1 MCLFFL
7 IMMITT
13 AFPIMERKIMIRNE
27 DTWSHSS
34 VGVNNLVQPEGVGD
48 VIVAFELVPFLIL
61 LISFALLLRNFQSL
75 NFHLR
80 IV

>member
-1 MCLFFL
+1 
-7 IMMITT
+7 
-13 AFPIMERKIMIRNE
+13 MIRNE

-34 VGVNNLVQPEGVGD
+34 VGVNNLMQSECVGD
-48 VIVAFELVPFLIL
+48 VIVAFELVPFVIL
-61 LISFALLLRNFQSL
+61 LISFALLVRNFQSL

>member
-13 AFPIMERKIMIRNE
+13 AFPIMEKRIMIRNE

-34 VGVNNLVQPEGVGD
+34 AGVNNLMQSEGVGD
-48 VIVAFELVPFLIL
+48 VIVAFELVPFVIL
-61 LISFALLLRNFQSL
+61 LKSFALLVRNFQSP